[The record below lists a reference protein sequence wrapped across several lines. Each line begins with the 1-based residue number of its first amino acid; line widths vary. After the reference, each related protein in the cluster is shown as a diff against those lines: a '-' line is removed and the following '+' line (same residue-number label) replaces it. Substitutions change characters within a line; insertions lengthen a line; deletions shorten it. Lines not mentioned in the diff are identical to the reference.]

1 MSADS
6 RLRGEASVAGK
17 PPQDNG
23 PGEPHGK
30 EGLACRTTL
39 TRHPGAGYLP
49 AGSVPRSPAL
59 MAEPFGPGELLDE
72 TLAAVLGPADAAT
85 GDAIAGI
92 CNDALA
98 AVLGPAVVGALL
110 ADRRLL
116 PRVAPWVLD
125 LARGLQYQSRH
136 GSPEPRTISLLA
148 RLGGPGIP
156 AAEAVR
162 LAETVDLAAVLAQ
175 GRVLEQVLGPGAGAR
190 DPRAN
195 EAAAPWLA
203 GLKLGSRIHLVQEL
217 LRLLDPGT
225 GGRR

>member
-1 MSADS
+1 M
-6 RLRGEASVAGK
+6 
-17 PPQDNG
+17 PDN
-23 PGEPHGK
+23 
-30 EGLACRTTL
+30 
-39 TRHPGAGYLP
+39 
-49 AGSVPRSPAL
+49 
-59 MAEPFGPGELLDE
+59 AEPFRPGELLDE

-92 CNDALA
+92 CNDALH
-98 AVLGPAVVGALL
+98 AVLGPAVVGTLL

-116 PRVAPWVLD
+116 PVIAPWVLD

-136 GSPEPRTISLLA
+136 GSPEPRTVSLLA
-148 RLGGPGIP
+148 RLGGPGIT
-156 AAEAVR
+156 AAEALR
-162 LAETVDLAAVLAQ
+162 LAETVDLAAVLAL

-217 LRLLDPGT
+217 LRLLPPRGT
-225 GGRR
+225 GGRP